1 MNLDKEKYLKVRM
14 AQGQGARTIDELKS
28 MTDIV
33 IENDTELNEIENLL
47 KNACKCRNV
56 TIQEIVNPV
65 NNGADT
71 VEKVKESTGATT
83 GFCHGSR
90 CKGKIEELIAKYK

>member
-1 MNLDKEKYLKVRM
+1 MSDKIICLC
-14 AQGQGARTIDELKS
+14 QGIIEDTIIDAIK
-28 MTDIV
+28 
-33 IENDTELNEIENLL
+33 
-47 KNACKCRNV
+47 
-56 TIQEIVNPV
+56 
-65 NNGADT
+65 NGADT

>member
-14 AQGQGARTIDELKS
+14 AQGQGARTIDELKN

-47 KNACKCRNV
+47 KNACKCKNV
-56 TIQEIVNPV
+56 SIQEIVNAV

-71 VEKVKESTGATT
+71 VEKVGEATGAGTVC
-83 GFCHGSR
+83 GR
-90 CKGKIEELIAKYK
+90 CKGIILNIIENKR